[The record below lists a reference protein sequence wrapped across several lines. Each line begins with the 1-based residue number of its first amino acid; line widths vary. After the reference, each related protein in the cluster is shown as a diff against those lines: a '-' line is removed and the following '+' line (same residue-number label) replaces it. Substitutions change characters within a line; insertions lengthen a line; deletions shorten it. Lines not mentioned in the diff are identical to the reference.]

1 MEFKLSKQQEEKFL
15 KWKKKQK
22 VPKMQTAIGGAYTF
36 SFTPTGIG
44 DFVEVK
50 CNDNG
55 KTLDLTEEL

>member
-22 VPKMQTAIGGAYTF
+22 TNSMIAIGGAFTF
-36 SFTPTGIG
+36 CFTPTGIG
-44 DFVEVK
+44 DFIEVK

-55 KTLDLTEEL
+55 KTLDLTEDL